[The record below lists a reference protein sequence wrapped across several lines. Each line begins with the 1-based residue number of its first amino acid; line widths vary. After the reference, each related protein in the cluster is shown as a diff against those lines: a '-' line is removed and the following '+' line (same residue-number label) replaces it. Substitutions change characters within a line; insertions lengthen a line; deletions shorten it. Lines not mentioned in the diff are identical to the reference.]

1 MTTPSAVSHEQQ
13 QQMMESHDATR
24 GLLTAA
30 LMGALIWTA
39 IAGLWNWVAA

>member
-1 MTTPSAVSHEQQ
+1 MSIPSAVSNEQQ
-13 QQMMESHDATR
+13 QIESHDATR
-24 GLLTAA
+24 GLLTAV

>member
-1 MTTPSAVSHEQQ
+1 MTTPTAVSHEQQ
-13 QQMMESHDATR
+13 QIESHDATR
-24 GLLTAA
+24 GLLNAV